1 MARARTRS
9 PNPACMVAL
18 MPQRNES
25 SKTKYSIFIADI
37 ITRGCAGHMVSGFFK
52 KTLFSENLAFA
63 VLPGAVTAFIAE
75 LETTTATVKLAW
87 HIV

>member
-1 MARARTRS
+1 
-9 PNPACMVAL
+9 
-18 MPQRNES
+18 
-25 SKTKYSIFIADI
+25 
-37 ITRGCAGHMVSGFFK
+37 MVSGFFK